1 MSFVPK
7 KIVNEDVEVLNECHI
22 NQAAEAGSNSHNSD
36 AVSCCLSTVYF
47 NIIYKTVPKISVI
60 LNFCKNFKKMDVHM
74 KCVTR
79 FRKTYMIYTSSFST
93 FMTLKIY

>member
-36 AVSCCLSTVYF
+36 AVSCCSSAIYF
-47 NIIYKTVPKISVI
+47 NTIYKTVLKILGTVSVA
-60 LNFCKNFKKMDVHM
+60 LNFCKNFNVHM

-79 FRKTYMIYTSSFST
+79 FRKTYMIHTSSFQLS
-93 FMTLKIY
+93 